1 MNKKFS
7 AGVALMSLILA
18 SIAIPSPTHGF
29 ERADAH
35 YQQKFFTKKYSNCSA
50 LNKDFPGGVSK
61 SSKVK
66 NQGGKTKYQPK
77 VDAKIYEANKGKDRD
92 KDGIAC
98 ER

>member
-1 MNKKFS
+1 MNKRGL
-7 AGVALMSLILA
+7 ALGVAILLLLPA
-18 SIAIPSPTHGF
+18 TPSFGNTNLGAL
-29 ERADAH
+29 E
-35 YQQKFFTKKYSNCSA
+35 QQQFFTKKYSNCSA